1 MGVNTYQINWICS
14 DHMKVGTRR
23 ISQKKVA
30 KYFVNAIKLSLY
42 NHTDGL
48 VQDCIIST
56 ADTPEILQFCSK
68 PSISLYI
75 ITVIQP
81 SLFTLVK
88 TSFKMHYR
96 YYCPNSGTIN
106 AYVVDKTVKIY
117 DNICS
122 YLCRHLLFY
131 RSCKS
136 PTRAHH
142 DGMVGI
148 NESPPNA
155 AYMCQWIGSALVQI
169 MVCRLF
175 GTKPLSK
182 PMLGYCPLDHQ
193 EQT

>member
-1 MGVNTYQINWICS
+1 M
-14 DHMKVGTRR
+14 
-23 ISQKKVA
+23 
-30 KYFVNAIKLSLY
+30 
-42 NHTDGL
+42 
-48 VQDCIIST
+48 QDCIIST
-56 ADTPEILQFCSK
+56 ADTLEILQFCSK

-169 MVCRLF
+169 IVLANHPCTCVLHRQ
-175 GTKPLSK
+175 LSQLHTLK
-182 PMLGYCPLDHQ
+182 LPQFFHFHGDFHQ
-193 EQT
+193 NWHFCTP